1 MPAVSSSPITVLSR
15 QLAPLGEV
23 APPARAGLLEVLE
36 SVPDPRKKRGVRHRF
51 AAILFVSVCAVVSG
65 ARSFAA
71 IAEWA
76 ADAVE
81 DTLSGMGIGAPDAS
95 TIRRALST
103 LSGDGFDIA
112 IGGFLTGR
120 LAADR
125 ATAATVK
132 ADAAGGAGAG
142 RRMRRHAI
150 AVDGKVLR
158 GSRTSG
164 VDADNPARMLMACLD
179 HNAGVT
185 LGQVEISEKT
195 NEIPMFSTLLDQ
207 IDDLTDVVVTADAL
221 HAQREHAE
229 YLHRRDAH
237 YVLTVKGNQ
246 QSLRRQLAGQP
257 WKDVPVGH
265 RETDT
270 SHGRTVTRTYKV
282 ITIAAGILF
291 PHAAQAVQTTR
302 TRKPKSKNKRGSRR
316 TQRET
321 VYAIT
326 SLTAEQVSPAELA
339 RYIRGHWHVENK
351 LHWVRD
357 VTMGED
363 ASQITTGAGP
373 RIMAGIRNL
382 AISLLRLAG
391 HTNIAKALR
400 HNARNPKLAITL
412 VLTS

>member
-1 MPAVSSSPITVLSR
+1 MPAVSSSPIAVLSR
-15 QLAPLGEV
+15 QLAPLGGVV
-23 APPARAGLLEVLE
+23 APQARGGLLEVLE

-51 AAILFVSVCAVVSG
+51 SAILFVSVCAVVSG

-81 DTLSGMGIGAPDAS
+81 DTLRGMGIGAPNAS
-95 TIRRALST
+95 TIRRALSA
-103 LSGDGFDIA
+103 LSGDGFDTA
-112 IGGFLTGR
+112 IGGFLAGR
-120 LAADR
+120 LAAAR
-125 ATAATVK
+125 AKTASVL
-132 ADAAGGAGAG
+132 AGERA
-142 RRMRRHAI
+142 RRRAL
-150 AVDGKVLR
+150 AVDGKALR
-158 GSRTSG
+158 GSR
-164 VDADNPARMLMACLD
+164 VDDSRARMLMACLD
-179 HNAGVT
+179 HDAGVT

-207 IDDLTDVVVTADAL
+207 IDDLAEVVVTADAL

-229 YLHRRDAH
+229 YLHGRGAH

-246 QSLRRQLAGQP
+246 QNLRRQLASQP

-270 SHGRTVTRTYKV
+270 SHGRRVTRTYKV

-291 PHAAQAVQTTR
+291 PHAAQAVQI
-302 TRKPKSKNKRGSRR
+302 TRKRKRSTKRA
-316 TQRET
+316 TRET

-326 SLTAEQVSPAELA
+326 SLTAEQAHPAELA

-363 ASQITTGAGP
+363 ASQIATGGGP

-400 HNARNPKLAITL
+400 HNARKPKRAIKL

>member
-1 MPAVSSSPITVLSR
+1 VPAVSSSPIAALSR
-15 QLAPLGEV
+15 HLAPLGEV
-23 APPARAGLLEVLE
+23 GPQERDGLLEVLE
-36 SVPDPRKKRGVRHRF
+36 SVPDPPKKRGVRHRF
-51 AAILFVSVCAVVSG
+51 SAILFVSVCAVVSG

-81 DTLSGMGIGAPDAS
+81 DTLRGMGIGAPNAS
-95 TIRRALST
+95 TVRRALSAFT
-103 LSGDGFDIA
+103 GDGFDTA
-112 IGGFLTGR
+112 IGGFLAGR
-120 LAADR
+120 LAA
-125 ATAATVK
+125 AGVK
-132 ADAAGGAGAG
+132 AGERA
-142 RRMRRHAI
+142 RRRAI

-158 GSRTSG
+158 GSRVG
-164 VDADNPARMLMACLD
+164 DGRARMLMACLD
-179 HNAGVT
+179 HAAGVT
-185 LGQVEISEKT
+185 LGQVEIDEKT
-195 NEIPMFSTLLDQ
+195 NEIPLFSTLLDK
-207 IDDLTDVVVTADAL
+207 IDDLAEVVVTADAL
-221 HAQREHAE
+221 HAQRAHAE
-229 YLHRRDAH
+229 YLHRRGAH

-246 QSLRRQLAGQP
+246 QGLRRQLASQP

-265 RETDT
+265 RETDN

-291 PHAAQAVQTTR
+291 PHAAQAVQITR
-302 TRKPKSKNKRGSRR
+302 TRRRKNS
-316 TQRET
+316 TQRATRET

-326 SLTAEQVSPAELA
+326 SLTAEQAQPAELA

-363 ASQITTGAGP
+363 ASRIATGGGP

-391 HTNIAKALR
+391 HTNIAQALR
-400 HNARNPKLAITL
+400 HNARKPKRAVTL

>member
-1 MPAVSSSPITVLSR
+1 
-15 QLAPLGEV
+15 LAPLSEV
-23 APPARAGLLEVLE
+23 VPEARGGLLEVLE

-81 DTLSGMGIGAPDAS
+81 DTLSGMGIGAPNAS
-95 TIRRALST
+95 TIRRALSAFT
-103 LSGDGFDIA
+103 GDGFDTA
-112 IGGFLTGR
+112 IGSFLAGR
-120 LAADR
+120 LATAR
-125 ATAATVK
+125 ATARATVGK
-132 ADAAGGAGAG
+132 RA
-142 RRMRRHAI
+142 RRRAI
-150 AVDGKVLR
+150 AVDGKTLR
-158 GSRTSG
+158 GSRAG
-164 VDADNPARMLMACLD
+164 NGRARMLMACLD
-179 HNAGVT
+179 HTAGVT
-185 LGQVEISEKT
+185 LGQVEIGEKT
-195 NEIPMFSTLLDQ
+195 NEIPMFSTLLDT
-207 IDDLTDVVVTADAL
+207 IDDLAEVVVTADAL
-221 HAQREHAE
+221 HAQREHAA
-229 YLHRRDAH
+229 YLHRRGAH

-246 QSLRRQLAGQP
+246 QSLRRQLASQP
-257 WKDVPVGH
+257 WKEVPIGH

-291 PHAAQAVQTTR
+291 PHAAQAVQI
-302 TRKPKSKNKRGSRR
+302 TRKRKRKGSSRR
-316 TQRET
+316 AKRET

-326 SLTAEQVSPAELA
+326 SLIAEQAHPAELA

-363 ASQITTGAGP
+363 ASQITTGGGP

-400 HNARNPKLAITL
+400 HNARNPQRAITL

>member
-23 APPARAGLLEVLE
+23 APQARAGLLEVLE

-81 DTLSGMGIGAPDAS
+81 GTLAGMGIGAPNAS
-95 TIRRALST
+95 TVRRALSA
-103 LSGDGFDIA
+103 LSGDGLDTA
-112 IGGFLTGR
+112 IGHFLAGR
-120 LAADR
+120 LAAARGRTGGR
-125 ATAATVK
+125 AP
-132 ADAAGGAGAG
+132 
-142 RRMRRHAI
+142 RHAI
-150 AVDGKVLR
+150 AVDGKTLR
-158 GSRTSG
+158 GSRVG
-164 VDADNPARMLMACLD
+164 DGRARMLMACLD
-179 HNAGVT
+179 HTAGVT

-195 NEIPMFSTLLDQ
+195 NEIPMFSALLDT
-207 IDDLTDVVVTADAL
+207 IDDLAEVVVTADAL
-221 HAQREHAE
+221 HAQREHAT
-229 YLHRRDAH
+229 YLHRRGAH
-237 YVLTVKGNQ
+237 YVLTIKGNQ
-246 QSLRRQLAGQP
+246 QSLRRQMASQP
-257 WKDVPVGH
+257 WKGVPVGH
-265 RETDT
+265 REIDT
-270 SHGRTVTRTYKV
+270 SHGRTVTRTYKI

-291 PHAAQAVQTTR
+291 PHAAQAIQITR
-302 TRKPKSKNKRGSRR
+302 TRKRKNSARR
-316 TQRET
+316 ATRET

-326 SLTAEQVSPAELA
+326 SLTAEQAHPAELA

-357 VTMGED
+357 VTMDED
-363 ASQITTGAGP
+363 ASRTRTGGGP
-373 RIMAGIRNL
+373 RMMASLRNL
-382 AISLLRLAG
+382 AISLLRLSG

-400 HNARNPKLAITL
+400 HNARQPQRAITL

>member
-1 MPAVSSSPITVLSR
+1 VPAVSSSTIAVLSR

-23 APPARAGLLEVLE
+23 APQARGGLLEVLE
-36 SVPDPRKKRGVRHRF
+36 AVPDPRKKRGVRHRF

-81 DTLSGMGIGAPDAS
+81 DTLCGMGIGAPNAS
-95 TIRRALST
+95 TIRRALSA
-103 LSGDGFDIA
+103 LSGDGFDTA
-112 IGGFLTGR
+112 IGGFLASR
-120 LAADR
+120 LATATTKTAKGKKGLR
-125 ATAATVK
+125 A
-132 ADAAGGAGAG
+132 
-142 RRMRRHAI
+142 RRRAI
-150 AVDGKVLR
+150 AVDGKALR
-158 GSRTSG
+158 GSRFRDVNG
-164 VDADNPARMLMACLD
+164 DGRARMLMACLD
-179 HNAGVT
+179 HDAGVT
-185 LGQVEISEKT
+185 LGQVEIGEKT

-221 HAQREHAE
+221 HAQREHAT
-229 YLHRRDAH
+229 YLHRRNAH

-246 QSLRRQLAGQP
+246 PSLHRQLAGQP

-265 RETDT
+265 RQTDT
-270 SHGRTVTRTYKV
+270 SHGRTVTRTYKI

-291 PHAAQAVQTTR
+291 PHAAQAVQITR
-302 TRKPKSKNKRGSRR
+302 TRKPKNKGKRSSGRA
-316 TQRET
+316 TRET

-326 SLTAEQVSPAELA
+326 SLTAEQAPPAELA

-363 ASQITTGAGP
+363 ASTIATGAGP
-373 RIMAGIRNL
+373 RIMASIRNL

-400 HNARNPKLAITL
+400 HNARKPKRAIKL

>member
-1 MPAVSSSPITVLSR
+1 VLIVAAREDGVAGTANRGLTSWD
-15 QLAPLGEV
+15 EV
-23 APPARAGLLEVLE
+23 FG
-36 SVPDPRKKRGVRHRF
+36 KR
-51 AAILFVSVCAVVSG
+51 SAVVSG

-76 ADAVE
+76 ADAVD
-81 DTLSGMGIGAPDAS
+81 DTLRRLGIGAPNAS
-95 TIRRALST
+95 TIRRALSA
-103 LSGDGFDIA
+103 LSGDGFDTA
-112 IGGFLTGR
+112 IGGFLAGR
-120 LAADR
+120 LAAAR
-125 ATAATVK
+125 AK
-132 ADAAGGAGAG
+132 AGMRTPRSAP
-142 RRMRRHAI
+142 RRVI
-150 AVDGKVLR
+150 AVDGKTLR
-158 GSRTSG
+158 GSRVREVNG
-164 VDADNPARMLMACLD
+164 DGRARMLMACLD
-179 HNAGVT
+179 HAAGVT
-185 LGQVEISEKT
+185 LGQVEIGEKT

-207 IDDLTDVVVTADAL
+207 VDDLAEVVVTADAL

-229 YLHRRDAH
+229 YLHSRGAH

-246 QSLRRQLAGQP
+246 PGLRRQLASQP

-291 PHAAQAVQTTR
+291 PHAAQAVQITR
-302 TRKPKSKNKRGSRR
+302 TRKPKRKNKNSSQRAK
-316 TQRET
+316 RET

-326 SLTAEQVSPAELA
+326 SLTAEQAPPAELA

-351 LHWVRD
+351 LRWVRD

-363 ASQITTGAGP
+363 ASRITTGAGP

-400 HNARNPKLAITL
+400 HNARNPTRAITL
-412 VLTS
+412 ILTS

>member
-1 MPAVSSSPITVLSR
+1 MPAVSSSPIAALSR
-15 QLAPLGEV
+15 HLAPLSEV
-23 APPARAGLLEVLE
+23 APHARAGLLEVLE

-76 ADAVE
+76 ADAVGDAVD
-81 DTLSGMGIGAPDAS
+81 DTLRGMGIGAPNAS
-95 TIRRALST
+95 TIRRALSA
-103 LSGDGFDIA
+103 LSGDGFDTA
-112 IGGFLTGR
+112 IGGFLAAR
-120 LAADR
+120 LAVAR
-125 ATAATVK
+125 TKTASVK
-132 ADAAGGAGAG
+132 AGERA
-142 RRMRRHAI
+142 RRPAI
-150 AVDGKVLR
+150 AVDGKALR
-158 GSRTSG
+158 GTRVG
-164 VDADNPARMLMACLD
+164 DVNGDGRARMLMACLD
-179 HNAGVT
+179 HDAGVT

-195 NEIPMFSTLLDQ
+195 NEIPMFSTLLDT
-207 IDDLTDVVVTADAL
+207 IDDLAEVVVTADAL
-221 HAQREHAE
+221 HAQREHAA
-229 YLHRRDAH
+229 YLHRRGAH

-246 QSLRRQLAGQP
+246 QNLRRQLASQP

-270 SHGRTVTRTYKV
+270 SHGRRVTRTYKV

-291 PHAAQAVQTTR
+291 PHAAQAVQITR
-302 TRKPKSKNKRGSRR
+302 TRKRKNSTKHAK
-316 TQRET
+316 RET

-326 SLTAEQVSPAELA
+326 SLTAEQARPTELA

-363 ASQITTGAGP
+363 ASQIATGAGP

-400 HNARNPKLAITL
+400 HNARKPKRAIKL
-412 VLTS
+412 VMTS